1 MRIRLSIFLVHFT
14 VSAVLWVLAILDT
27 GAVSFYSTVFFF
39 LWNIPAVWVL
49 KGLGL
54 SAMMDSLGFTYGG
67 PLMAIGMLLLLA
79 TALIAFAYARRAV
92 GA

>member
-1 MRIRLSIFLVHFT
+1 MSIFLVHFT